1 MASSPFQLPQRG
13 GPKLK
18 SIYVNSGPNSSWQLA
33 THNNQPAASLNV
45 KSLEEELF
53 WFTWQQRHAVG
64 SVFRFLPE
72 KRNLALPLFGL
83 VALSRQAT
91 ACSKTR
97 LTSTDPHAEKEGTN
111 WARITLRNG
120 RLPQSMLGI
129 NHLNKKLLIWK
140 MFHPDMWTTCDVAKQ
155 SDCDLETK
163 ANLWWISCWDRHN
176 THQACKQHF
185 QVYFHGTSKP
195 SLLLCRSVETF
206 RTGFDIS
213 PEKMRRGALPLRNH
227 ILPQQKVDIWFGN
240 WRLDNKPQTPHP
252 HLWVLPLGH
261 TPNK

>member
-53 WFTWQQRHAVG
+53 WFTWQRHAVG

-163 ANLWWISCWDRHN
+163 ANLWWISCWDIILTKRAN
-176 THQACKQHF
+176 NI
-185 QVYFHGTSKP
+185 SKSISMELL
-195 SLLLCRSVETF
+195 SLLCCCVVRWKLFELGLTF
-206 RTGFDIS
+206 RPKKWG
-213 PEKMRRGALPLRNH
+213 E
-227 ILPQQKVDIWFGN
+227 
-240 WRLDNKPQTPHP
+240 
-252 HLWVLPLGH
+252 VLCL
-261 TPNK
+261 